1 MFVGQCDEAV
11 RVYEIVN
18 ERIFLRVKVQKER
31 NRNASVVEA
40 VIVVSDRLR
49 QGISNRTGISS
60 RSSRRL
66 GFE

>member
-60 RSSRRL
+60 RRL